1 MDRDTILRIARLN
14 VRGNVPTNDVKNV
27 IIAYCL
33 EKGKEE
39 KLSIEYTNLLL
50 SMGIAV
56 GAFLIALT
64 YFEKKFN
71 ICHLTGRDGNIIK
84 LF

>member
-1 MDRDTILRIARLN
+1 MNRETILKIAKLN
-14 VRGNVPTNDVKNV
+14 ARGRVPADDIKDV

-39 KLSIEYTNLLL
+39 KLSVEYTNLLL

-71 ICHLTGRDGNIIK
+71 ICVLTDRNGNIIK